1 MYTAPEKEIDQ
12 SETHESGEIV
22 QIDGVA
28 GKRLT
33 SFIERIERLIAE
45 KDALAQDIS
54 EIYTEAKS
62 VGFDTKTM
70 RKIIKLRKMD
80 ADKRA
85 EEQMML
91 ETYANAVQLSLI

>member
-12 SETHESGEIV
+12 SETNESGEIV

-28 GKRLT
+28 GKRLK
-33 SFIERIERLIAE
+33 SFIERIERLIGE